1 MGGPAGAFLFTLER
15 WSTGPWL
22 QMRTALFNSP
32 KTYHG
37 AVGRGCG
44 VGRGLGVTVGVVLG
58 VGMTVGVPVGVGVG
72 VGPPAVAL
80 RIVPKH
86 PTAFR
91 VFVLIDEK
99 YNRYS
104 CVPVF

>member
-44 VGRGLGVTVGVVLG
+44 VGRGLGVTLGVALG
-58 VGMTVGVPVGVGVG
+58 VGVTVGVPVGVGVG
-72 VGPPAVAL
+72 VGPSAVVL
-80 RIVPKH
+80 RIAPKP
-86 PTAFR
+86 PTAFP
-91 VFVLIDEK
+91 VLVSVKETL
-99 YNRYS
+99 
-104 CVPVF
+104 